1 MEEQHIKIS
10 VTANSTR
17 RYGVRGYYAI
27 FVSDSKGSSYELK
40 FSERPAKVLYLF
52 AMSHSNGFQRRALS
66 RDNYRELLDIYF
78 HVYGFN
84 AVKRAEK
91 RLNTNFDRFVSQGM
105 SALRRSIA
113 ASIPSDKSLVEGLTL
128 SDPRS
133 TGGLVYI
140 PFVKEGVGN
149 IINNLD

>member
-1 MEEQHIKIS
+1 MKHQTIKIS

-27 FVSDSKGSSYELK
+27 FVSDGKGSSYELK

-52 AMSHSNGFQRRALS
+52 AMRHSNGFQRRALS

-78 HVYGFN
+78 HVYGLN
-84 AVKRAEK
+84 GADRAK
-91 RLNTNFDRFVSQGM
+91 VRLNSNFDRFVSQGM
-105 SALRRSIA
+105 AALRRDVA
-113 ASIPSDKSLVEGLTL
+113 ASIPNNKKLVEGLTVA
-128 SDPRS
+128 DPRS

-140 PFVKEGVGN
+140 PFVKGGICQVEYGK
-149 IINNLD
+149 

>member
-1 MEEQHIKIS
+1 MEVHNIKIS

-27 FVSDSKGSSYELK
+27 FVSDGKGSSYELK

-52 AMSHSNGFQRRALS
+52 AMRHSNGFQRRALS

-78 HVYGFN
+78 HVYGLN
-84 AVKRAEK
+84 GADRAK
-91 RLNTNFDRFVSQGM
+91 VRLNSNFDRFVSQGM
-105 SALRRSIA
+105 AALRRDVA
-113 ASIPSDKSLVEGLTL
+113 ASIPNNKKLVEGLTVA
-128 SDPRS
+128 DPRS

-140 PFVKEGVGN
+140 PFVKGGICQVEYGK
-149 IINNLD
+149 

>member
-1 MEEQHIKIS
+1 MEEKKIKIS

-27 FVSDSKGSSYELK
+27 FVSDGKGSSYELK

-52 AMSHSNGFQRRALS
+52 AMRHSNGFQRRALS

-78 HVYGFN
+78 HVYGLN
-84 AVKRAEK
+84 GADRAK
-91 RLNTNFDRFVSQGM
+91 VRLNSNFDRFVSQGM
-105 SALRRSIA
+105 AALRRDIA
-113 ASIPSDKSLVEGLTL
+113 ASIPNNKKLVEGLTVA
-128 SDPRS
+128 DPRS

-140 PFVKEGVGN
+140 PFVKGGICQVEYGK
-149 IINNLD
+149 

>member
-1 MEEQHIKIS
+1 MEEKKIKIS

-27 FVSDSKGSSYELK
+27 FVSDGKGSSYELK

-52 AMSHSNGFQRRALS
+52 AMRHSNGFQRRALS

-78 HVYGFN
+78 HVYGLN
-84 AVKRAEK
+84 GADRAK
-91 RLNTNFDRFVSQGM
+91 VRLNSNFDRFVSQGM
-105 SALRRSIA
+105 AALRRSIA
-113 ASIPSDKSLVEGLTL
+113 ASIPNNKKLVEGLTVA
-128 SDPRS
+128 DPRS

-140 PFVKEGVGN
+140 PFVKGGICQVEYGK
-149 IINNLD
+149 

>member
-1 MEEQHIKIS
+1 MKHQTIKIS

-27 FVSDSKGSSYELK
+27 FVSDGKDSSYELK

-52 AMSHSNGFQRRALS
+52 AMRHSNGFQRRALS

-78 HVYGFN
+78 HVYGLN
-84 AVKRAEK
+84 GADRAK
-91 RLNTNFDRFVSQGM
+91 VRLNSNFDRFVSQGM
-105 SALRRSIA
+105 AALRRGIA
-113 ASIPSDKSLVEGLTL
+113 ASIPNNKKLVEGLTV

-140 PFVKEGVGN
+140 PFVKGGICQVEYGK
-149 IINNLD
+149 

>member
-1 MEEQHIKIS
+1 MKHQTIKIS

-27 FVSDSKGSSYELK
+27 FVSDGKGSSYELK

-52 AMSHSNGFQRRALS
+52 AMRHSNGFQRRALS

-78 HVYGFN
+78 HVYGLN
-84 AVKRAEK
+84 GADRAK
-91 RLNTNFDRFVSQGM
+91 VRLNSNFDRFVSQGM
-105 SALRRSIA
+105 AALRRGIA
-113 ASIPSDKSLVEGLTL
+113 ASIPNNKKLVEGLTVA
-128 SDPRS
+128 DPRS

-140 PFVKEGVGN
+140 PFVKGGICQVEYGK
-149 IINNLD
+149 

>member
-1 MEEQHIKIS
+1 MEVQTIKIS

-27 FVSDSKGSSYELK
+27 FVSDGKGSSYELK

-52 AMSHSNGFQRRALS
+52 AMRHSNGFQRRALS

-78 HVYGFN
+78 HVYGLN
-84 AVKRAEK
+84 GADRAK
-91 RLNTNFDRFVSQGM
+91 VRLNSNFDRFVSQGM
-105 SALRRSIA
+105 AALRRSIA
-113 ASIPSDKSLVEGLTL
+113 ASIPNNKKLVEGLTVA
-128 SDPRS
+128 DPRS

-140 PFVKEGVGN
+140 PFVKGGICQVEYGK
-149 IINNLD
+149 

>member
-1 MEEQHIKIS
+1 MEEKKIKIS

-27 FVSDSKGSSYELK
+27 FVSDGKGSSYELK

-52 AMSHSNGFQRRALS
+52 AMRHSNGFQRRALS

-78 HVYGFN
+78 HVYGLN
-84 AVKRAEK
+84 GADRAK
-91 RLNTNFDRFVSQGM
+91 VRLNSNFDRFVSQGM
-105 SALRRSIA
+105 AALRRDVA
-113 ASIPSDKSLVEGLTL
+113 ASIPNNKKLVEGLTVA
-128 SDPRS
+128 DPRS

-140 PFVKEGVGN
+140 PFVKGGICQVEYGK
-149 IINNLD
+149 

>member
-1 MEEQHIKIS
+1 MKHQTIKIS

-27 FVSDSKGSSYELK
+27 FVSDGKGSSYELK

-52 AMSHSNGFQRRALS
+52 AMRHSNGFQRRALS

-78 HVYGFN
+78 HVYGLN
-84 AVKRAEK
+84 GADRAK
-91 RLNTNFDRFVSQGM
+91 VRLNSNFDRFVSQGM
-105 SALRRSIA
+105 AALRRSIA
-113 ASIPSDKSLVEGLTL
+113 ASIPNNKKLVEGLTVA
-128 SDPRS
+128 DPRS

-140 PFVKEGVGN
+140 PFVKGGICQVEYGK
-149 IINNLD
+149 